1 MDLWDIK
8 ERRGPWACDGPQC
21 RGMPGQGSSS
31 RWVSGQGEEG
41 WDWGGGGGGEM
52 RKGDKV

>member
-1 MDLWDIK
+1 MDLWDIT

-21 RGMPGQGSSS
+21 RGMPEQGSSS

-52 RKGDKV
+52 RKEDKV